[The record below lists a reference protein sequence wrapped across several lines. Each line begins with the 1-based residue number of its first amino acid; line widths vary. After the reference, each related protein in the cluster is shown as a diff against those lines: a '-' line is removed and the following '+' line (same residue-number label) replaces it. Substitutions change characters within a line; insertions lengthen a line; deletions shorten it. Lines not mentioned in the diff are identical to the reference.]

1 MNMNHIERS
10 SISQPID
17 MNGDI
22 RFDRIDF
29 AYPARNNVS
38 VLNDVTFVARAGET
52 TAIVGSNGSGKH

>member
-1 MNMNHIERS
+1 
-10 SISQPID
+10 